1 MDNEDADKYN
11 RISVEANM
19 KDGVKINAPATK
31 DTGKAVNL
39 VLIAQALT
47 GASLRSLASENR
59 RNHKKTVGILT
70 FDKYLIY

>member
-1 MDNEDADKYN
+1 MDNEDGDKYN

-39 VLIAQALT
+39 VLKALALTIVLYGIAQIIIAIATLV
-47 GASLRSLASENR
+47 
-59 RNHKKTVGILT
+59 K
-70 FDKYLIY
+70 

>member
-39 VLIAQALT
+39 VLKALALT
-47 GASLRSLASENR
+47 IVLYGVAQIITAIAALV
-59 RNHKKTVGILT
+59 K
-70 FDKYLIY
+70 